1 MKKLIITDC
10 FGVVTSELAP
20 VWFAKRFPKKQAQEL
35 KERYFGNADLG
46 GKSIL
51 QLMDDL
57 SNGLGIEKSV
67 IIKEFTEIF
76 SLNVELLR
84 YLREIKLN
92 RSDCDVVLLS
102 NAPQGLVESIFEKY
116 GLYPYFDKV
125 FVSWRYGIAK
135 PNKRFYRLCLEET
148 GGDYGEIFMIDDNPK
163 NLENLS
169 ELNITPVLYVGNN
182 KLFAYLDGKL

>member
-1 MKKLIITDC
+1 M
-10 FGVVTSELAP
+10 
-20 VWFAKRFPKKQAQEL
+20 
-35 KERYFGNADLG
+35 
-46 GKSIL
+46 
-51 QLMDDL
+51 
-57 SNGLGIEKSV
+57 
-67 IIKEFTEIF
+67 
-76 SLNVELLR
+76 NVELLR

-135 PNKRFYRLCLEET
+135 PDKRFYQLCLEET
-148 GGDYGEIFMIDDNPK
+148 GGDYDEIFMIDDNPK

-169 ELNITPVLYVGNN
+169 ELNITPVLYVGNGE
-182 KLFAYLDGKL
+182 LFAYLDGKL